1 MLQVTRTR
9 RFHQYT
15 CWTAISRCIFVDFIH
30 GLSKGL
36 TATPPPSIL
45 MVEVPENELNNS
57 YTHPT
62 KKLVCGLSG
71 LIRYHKNKPYND
83 ILTFQAKYGTKSK
96 AVSTTFIW
104 SLQCTGSSIP
114 PNATIQII
122 YIWAMW
128 RREDGLLGSIRKYT
142 LTIFSWQWW
151 WPTTAA
157 LLLPQLLNISEP
169 VANVLL

>member
-1 MLQVTRTR
+1 MHFCWFYTRA
-9 RFHQYT
+9 F
-15 CWTAISRCIFVDFIH
+15 
-30 GLSKGL
+30 KGSHRN
-36 TATPPPSIL
+36 TPPHPPIL

-157 LLLPQLLNISEP
+157 PLPQLLNISEP
-169 VANVLL
+169 VDNVLL